1 MTGICPQFRLVGR
14 SYLLFVLMPEPPLAV
29 WLAGLDAWVQ
39 STRKYLDGKPIL
51 LDLSKLS
58 LAKPELAELVGVLK
72 ARNIP
77 VIAVEGVAAE
87 LLDPELPPLV
97 SRGGLNIETA
107 VRDSEDIDPP
117 EQAPKEQPGPTSLL
131 IDTAVRSGQRIHF
144 EDGDV
149 TVLGPVSSC
158 AEIIAGGSIHVYG
171 ELRGRAMA
179 GVTGNKG
186 ARIFCQK
193 FNAELV
199 AINGLYATVDDAPP
213 HLCGRPVQA
222 WLDQDSLLMTEI
234 N

>member
-1 MTGICPQFRLVGR
+1 MTGIHPQFRLVGR
-14 SYLLFVLMPEPPLAV
+14 SYLLFVLMPEPPFAD
-29 WLAGLDAWVQ
+29 WFDGLDAWIQ
-39 STRKYLDGKPIL
+39 SSQNYLDGKPVL
-51 LDLSKLS
+51 LDLSKQPLT
-58 LAKPELAELVGVLK
+58 KTELVVLTDELK

-77 VIAVEGVAAE
+77 IIAVEGVDDE
-87 LLDPELPPLV
+87 MLGPGLPPLI
-97 SRGGLNIETA
+97 SRGGVTCDAVAGDSVDTA
-107 VRDSEDIDPP
+107 PP
-117 EQAPKEQPGPTSLL
+117 AKAMADLQGPNSLL
-131 IDTAVRSGQRIHF
+131 IDKAVRSGQRIHF

-222 WLDQDSLLMTEI
+222 WLDRDSLLMTEI

>member
-14 SYLLFVLMPEPPLAV
+14 SYLLFVLIPEPPFAV
-29 WLAGLDAWVQ
+29 WFDGLDAWIQ
-39 STRKYLDGKPIL
+39 SSQNYLDGKPVL
-51 LDLSKLS
+51 LDVSKLP
-58 LAKPELAELVGVLK
+58 LTKTELVVLVDELK
-72 ARNIP
+72 ARKIP
-77 VIAVEGVAAE
+77 VVAVEGVDAG
-87 LLDPELPPLV
+87 LLGPELPPLV
-97 SRGGLNIETA
+97 SRGGVTCEPGA
-107 VRDSEDIDPP
+107 SEINNTVPPAQEPKDPP
-117 EQAPKEQPGPTSLL
+117 GPNSLL
-131 IDTAVRSGQRIHF
+131 IDKAVRSGQRIHF

-179 GVTGNKG
+179 GVNGNKD

-222 WLDQDSLLMTEI
+222 WLDRESLLMTEI